1 MGPILAKK
9 GDISLANAHAY
20 MITHCTLNFCKSS
33 IGTSI
38 SVAYLLSMLPG
49 LFPKFISQGVL
60 KTPELK
66 IGMLY
71 ILPTQVQ
78 RILDEKK
85 VTFSDDLTNTHCM
98 DSTSFEPTI
107 DEQTAD
113 KLLEILHQNI
123 TSGKRKK
130 NKISNNSKKLCY
142 K

>member
-1 MGPILAKK
+1 MCSCLGPILAKK

-78 RILDEKK
+78 RILDELLL
-85 VTFSDDLTNTHCM
+85 VT
-98 DSTSFEPTI
+98 I
-107 DEQTAD
+107 
-113 KLLEILHQNI
+113 
-123 TSGKRKK
+123 
-130 NKISNNSKKLCY
+130 
-142 K
+142 